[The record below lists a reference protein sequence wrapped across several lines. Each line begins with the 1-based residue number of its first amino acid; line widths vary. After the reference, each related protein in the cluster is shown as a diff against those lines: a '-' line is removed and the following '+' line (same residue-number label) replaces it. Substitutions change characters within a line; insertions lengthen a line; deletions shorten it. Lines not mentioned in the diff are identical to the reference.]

1 MNSRDDSTW
10 PTPRSAYGVTARQ
23 RDFGAAL
30 QQMAVMYSSPIILTR
45 PNDSSVYHNGTG
57 FLFKPGER
65 TFLITN
71 AHVLDKGY
79 FPLRESYPDL
89 VMIFANRAI
98 EVRIIAKNSDDGID
112 LAVIDVDG
120 IKFDKEAPGYW
131 GSSAAK
137 LTTYAPMSWPLAPAK
152 RGESTA
158 VVGWPG
164 KLRIHE
170 NSSTEFAAFPIM
182 GAYIDAV
189 EDTLFTIQFKRDE
202 MIASDFD
209 PDNKGPVSETCFG
222 GMSGTPV
229 FALHRPGINPL
240 QLIGILRDYGSLLD
254 GLYCTRADLIR
265 ADGTLTV

>member
-1 MNSRDDSTW
+1 MTPGEDNTW
-10 PTPRSAYGVTARQ
+10 PTPKSPYGVTARQ

-30 QQMAVMYSSPIILTR
+30 QKLAVMYSSPIILTR
-45 PNDSSVYHNGTG
+45 PHDRTVYHNGTG
-57 FLFKPGER
+57 FLFKPGGR

-89 VMIFANRAI
+89 VMIFANRA
-98 EVRIIAKNSDDGID
+98 VDAKIIAKNSDDGID

-120 IKFDKEAPGYW
+120 IEFDKEAPGYW

-137 LTTYAPMSWPLAPAK
+137 LTTYAPASWPFAPP
-152 RGESTA
+152 RSGEPTA

-164 KLRIHE
+164 KFRRHE
-170 NSSTEFAAFPIM
+170 ESSTEFAAFPLL
-182 GAYIDAV
+182 GSFIDAV
-189 EDTLFTIQFKRDE
+189 EDTLFTIRFDRDGI
-202 MIASDFD
+202 IASDFD
-209 PDNKGPVSETCFG
+209 PNNKEPVTETSFG
-222 GMSGTPV
+222 GMSGSPV

-240 QLIGILRDYGSLLD
+240 QLVGVLRAYGPLLD

-265 ADGTLTV
+265 ADGTLAA